1 MVVRVKDLMT
11 ENVVTIDAMS
21 PLIDAVKLMLEKN
34 IRAVVILPRKDSD
47 AFGILTFKDVAEKI
61 VAGDENIEML
71 NVFDLMS
78 TPCINVRADLNV
90 KYAAK
95 LMTERHLSR
104 LIVTEGNKLLGIIS
118 QTDLV
123 KSLIRKNT

>member
-1 MVVRVKDLMT
+1 MT
-11 ENVVTIDAMS
+11 ENVITIDAMA

-47 AFGILTFKDVAEKI
+47 GFGILTFKDVAEKI

-78 TPCINVRADLNV
+78 TPCINVRADLGI

-104 LIVTEGNKLLGIIS
+104 LIVTEGNTLLGIIS

-123 KSLIRKNT
+123 KSLIKKDT